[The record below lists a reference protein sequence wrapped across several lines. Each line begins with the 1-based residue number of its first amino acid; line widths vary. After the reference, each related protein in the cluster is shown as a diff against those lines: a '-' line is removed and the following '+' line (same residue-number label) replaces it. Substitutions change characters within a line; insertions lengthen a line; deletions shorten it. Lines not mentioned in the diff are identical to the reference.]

1 MTEFG
6 MTTVQSAD
14 GTTIAYDR
22 SGDGPP
28 LIIVDGALT
37 TRWSGSKP
45 RLAERLATT
54 FSVYVYDRRGRG
66 DSGDTLPY
74 ALEREIDDLAAI
86 IAIAGAPVRLYGHSS
101 GACLA
106 LEATCVLDDK
116 VAGLALYD
124 APYND
129 DPAAQPRWQGYLA
142 TLRAALAD
150 GRRGD
155 AVAAFMTLV
164 GTPPEQ
170 IESARN
176 SPFWPIAESIAPTLA
191 YDHIAAMNG
200 DHTVPVDR
208 AAGIR
213 TPTLVLYGE
222 ASLPFMADT
231 ARTLARV
238 MPLATLRGLDGQTH
252 DVDPAALAPVLVEF
266 FGRE

>member
-1 MTEFG
+1 
-6 MTTVQSAD
+6 MTTVDSAD

-22 SGDGPP
+22 SGDGRP

-54 FSVYVYDRRGRG
+54 FRVYVYDRRGRG

-86 IAIAGAPVRLYGHSS
+86 IAVAGAPVRLYGHSS

-106 LEATCVLDDK
+106 LEAAAKLSDN

-129 DPAAQPRWQGYLA
+129 DPAAQPGWQGYLA
-142 TLRAALAD
+142 ALTDALAD

-155 AVAAFMTLV
+155 AVAAFMTQV
-164 GTPPEQ
+164 GMPPEQ
-170 IESARN
+170 IDGVRH
-176 SPFWPIAESIAPTLA
+176 SPFWPVAESIAPTLA
-191 YDHIAAMNG
+191 YDHIGAMNG
-200 DHTVPVDR
+200 DFTVPIGR
-208 AAGIR
+208 AAGIS

-222 ASLPFMADT
+222 ASPPFMADT
-231 ARTLARV
+231 AQTLAKA
-238 MPLATLRGLDGQTH
+238 MPSATLRGLDGQTH
-252 DVDPAALAPVLVEF
+252 DVDPDALAPVLIEF

>member
-1 MTEFG
+1 
-6 MTTVQSAD
+6 MTTVESAD

-28 LIIVDGALT
+28 LIVVDGALT

-45 RLAERLATT
+45 RLTQRLATT

-74 ALEREIDDLAAI
+74 ALEREVDDLAAI
-86 IAIAGAPVRLYGHSS
+86 IAVADAPVRLYGHSS

-106 LEATCVLDDK
+106 LEATGMLGDK
-116 VAGLALYD
+116 VAGLAMYD

-129 DPAAQPRWQGYLA
+129 DPAAQPRWHGYLA
-142 TLRAALAD
+142 ALRDALAD

-164 GTPPEQ
+164 GMPPEQ
-170 IESARN
+170 IEGARH
-176 SPFWPIAESIAPTLA
+176 SPFWPTAESIAPTLA
-191 YDHIAAMNG
+191 YDHIGAMNG
-200 DHTVPVDR
+200 DHTVPVDL

-213 TPTLVLYGE
+213 TPTLVLYGD
-222 ASLPFMADT
+222 ASPPFMGDT
-231 ARTLARV
+231 ARTLAKA
-238 MPLATLRGLDGQTH
+238 MPSATLRGLDGQAH
-252 DVDPAALAPVLVEF
+252 DVDPDALAPVLIEF
-266 FGRE
+266 FGGE

>member
-1 MTEFG
+1 
-6 MTTVQSAD
+6 MTTVDSTD

-74 ALEREIDDLAAI
+74 EVEREIDDLAAV
-86 IAIAGAPVRLYGHSS
+86 IAVAGAPVLLYGHSS

-106 LEATCVLDDK
+106 LEAAARLGDK

-129 DPAAQPRWQGYLA
+129 DPAAQPRWQEYL
-142 TLRAALAD
+142 AALAD
-150 GRRGD
+150 ALADGIVLASVC
-155 AVAAFMTLV
+155 AV
-164 GTPPEQ
+164 
-170 IESARN
+170 S
-176 SPFWPIAESIAPTLA
+176 
-191 YDHIAAMNG
+191 AMNG
-200 DHTVPVDR
+200 
-208 AAGIR
+208 
-213 TPTLVLYGE
+213 
-222 ASLPFMADT
+222 
-231 ARTLARV
+231 
-238 MPLATLRGLDGQTH
+238 GLDS
-252 DVDPAALAPVLVEF
+252 P
-266 FGRE
+266 

>member
-1 MTEFG
+1 
-6 MTTVQSAD
+6 MTTVESMD

-22 SGDGPP
+22 SGNGPP

-45 RLAERLATT
+45 HLTERLATT

-74 ALEREIDDLAAI
+74 AVEREIEDLAAI
-86 IAIAGAPVRLYGHSS
+86 IAVAGAPVRLYGHSS

-106 LEATCVLDDK
+106 LEATARLSDK
-116 VAGLALYD
+116 VAGLAMYD

-129 DPAAQPRWQGYLA
+129 DPAAQPRWQGYLTA
-142 TLRAALAD
+142 LTDALAD

-155 AVAAFMTLV
+155 AVAAFMTQV
-164 GTPPEQ
+164 GMPPEQ
-170 IESARN
+170 IDGVRH

-191 YDHIAAMNG
+191 YDHIGAMNG
-200 DHTVPVDR
+200 EGTVPIDR
-208 AAGIR
+208 AVDIS

-222 ASLPFMADT
+222 ASPPFMAET
-231 ARTLARV
+231 AQTLAKA
-238 MPLATLRGLDGQTH
+238 MPSATLRGLDGQTH
-252 DVDPAALAPVLVEF
+252 DVDPAALAPVLIEF

>member
-1 MTEFG
+1 
-6 MTTVQSAD
+6 MTTVESAD
-14 GTTIAYDR
+14 GTTIVFDR

-28 LIIVDGALT
+28 LIVVDGALT

-45 RLAERLATT
+45 RLAELLATN

-86 IAIAGAPVRLYGHSS
+86 IAAAGAPVRLYGHSS

-106 LEATCVLDDK
+106 LEATAMLGDK

-142 TLRAALAD
+142 ALTDALAN

-155 AVAAFMTLV
+155 AVAAFMACV
-164 GTPPEQ
+164 GMPAEQ
-170 IESARN
+170 IDGMRQ

-191 YDHIAAMNG
+191 YDHMGAMNG
-200 DHTVPVDR
+200 DGTVPVDR
-208 AAGIR
+208 IAGIE
-213 TPTLVLYGE
+213 TPTLVVYGE

-231 ARTLARV
+231 ARTLAKT
-238 MPLATLRGLDGQTH
+238 MPSATLRGIEGQTH

-266 FGRE
+266 FDRE

>member
-1 MTEFG
+1 
-6 MTTVQSAD
+6 MTTVESAD
-14 GTTIAYDR
+14 GTTIVYDR

-28 LIIVDGALT
+28 LIVVDGALT

-86 IAIAGAPVRLYGHSS
+86 IAVAGAPVRLYGHSS

-106 LEATCVLDDK
+106 LEATALLGDK
-116 VAGLALYD
+116 VAGLALYE

-129 DPAAQPRWQGYLA
+129 DPAAQSRWDVYLA
-142 TLRAALAD
+142 ALRDALAND
-150 GRRGD
+150 RRGD

-170 IESARN
+170 IEGARH
-176 SPFWPIAESIAPTLA
+176 SPFWPTAESIAPTLA
-191 YDHIAAMNG
+191 YDHIGAMNG
-200 DHTVPVDR
+200 VSAVPIDR
-208 AAGIR
+208 AAAIQ
-213 TPTLVLYGE
+213 TPTLVVYGE

-231 ARTLARV
+231 ARTLAKT
-238 MPLATLRGLDGQTH
+238 MPSATLRGLDGQTH

-266 FGRE
+266 FGGV

>member
-1 MTEFG
+1 
-6 MTTVQSAD
+6 MTTVQSTD

-28 LIIVDGALT
+28 LIVVDGALT

-74 ALEREIDDLAAI
+74 ALEREVDDLAAI
-86 IAIAGAPVRLYGHSS
+86 IAVVGAPVRLYGHSS

-106 LEATCVLDDK
+106 LEATGMLGDK
-116 VAGLALYD
+116 VAGLAMYD

-142 TLRAALAD
+142 ALTEALAD

-155 AVAAFMTLV
+155 AVAEFMTLV

-170 IESARN
+170 IEGARH

-191 YDHIAAMNG
+191 YDHIGAMNG

-208 AAGIR
+208 AARIR
-213 TPTLVLYGE
+213 TPTLVVYGE

-231 ARTLARV
+231 ARTLAKT
-238 MPLATLRGLDGQTH
+238 MPSARLRGLDGQTH
-252 DVDPAALAPVLVEF
+252 DVDPAVLAPALIEF
-266 FGRE
+266 FDGV